1 MTQPEPEVEIVANEL
16 IRITLRQDGF
26 EANAYVSSMHL
37 IDDKI
42 PQLRRVIQKQAQEA
56 FLENQ

>member
-16 IRITLRQDGF
+16 IRVTLRQDGF

-37 IDDKI
+37 IDDKT

-56 FLENQ
+56 FLKNQ